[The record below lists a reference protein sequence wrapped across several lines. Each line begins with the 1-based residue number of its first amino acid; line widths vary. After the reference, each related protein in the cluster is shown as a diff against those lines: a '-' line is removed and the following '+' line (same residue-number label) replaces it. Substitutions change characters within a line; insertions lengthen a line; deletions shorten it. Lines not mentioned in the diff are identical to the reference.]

1 MSDFETMTEFITQD
15 YIRYKLQKT
24 GYDFENIS
32 KWPTVYCQTCKSKLE
47 TDVFTRCYTCNDA
60 NMFTVPEDKTGDAPY
75 ERELKL
81 IRERCDVSE
90 DEFEK
95 GFRLDTSNINP
106 NKATVQI
113 TLLKEADKLF
123 EEATQWE
130 GIVSLLI
137 LSGSLA
143 TRCAV
148 KGYISEAKGI
158 QRNTSWYI
166 NDILGQWMKENGG
179 WEGFPDWAERF
190 NANDSGSPMQE
201 KKQKKQ
207 HTLQTIIKTVK
218 NKIKKDI
225 KATGHSESSYCL
237 TDFAMSPN
245 NPSVP
250 HIIEKCVDFIEAEGL
265 NATGIHQIPGDQ
277 DQVDFLKARFE
288 EDSNVDISTLGIEV
302 HAVAMV
308 LRKFFATLTEP
319 LVPVS
324 IYEDLIE
331 VSCKCF

>member
-1 MSDFETMTEFITQD
+1 
-15 YIRYKLQKT
+15 
-24 GYDFENIS
+24 
-32 KWPTVYCQTCKSKLE
+32 
-47 TDVFTRCYTCNDA
+47 
-60 NMFTVPEDKTGDAPY
+60 MFTVPEDKTGDAPY